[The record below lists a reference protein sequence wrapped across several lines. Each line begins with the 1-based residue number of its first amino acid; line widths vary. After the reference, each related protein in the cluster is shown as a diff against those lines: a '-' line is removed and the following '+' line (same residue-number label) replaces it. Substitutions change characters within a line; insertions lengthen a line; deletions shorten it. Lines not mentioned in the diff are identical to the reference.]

1 LAFSW
6 RSWRLGG
13 FVRQPNLDVFTP
25 VATRAQVAF
34 AVRRWYNL
42 WVIGNFAQFI
52 KPLVRSISRV
62 RIEDA
67 LNIIQLVLAIVLTA
81 VVLMQTKGSTMS
93 GLFGGG
99 DSSSVYRTRR
109 GFERTL
115 FQFTIVLA
123 VVFFLIALVNSVI
136 T

>member
-1 LAFSW
+1 MASW
-6 RSWRLGG
+6 R
-13 FVRQPNLDVFTP
+13 FVYYANIHCSNIGAFALA
-25 VATRAQVAF
+25 ATHSQVAF
-34 AVRRWYNL
+34 AVRQWYNL
-42 WVIGNFAQFI
+42 WVTGNFAQLI
-52 KPLVRSISRV
+52 KPLARSISRV

-67 LNIIQLVLAIVLTA
+67 LNIIQLVLAIVLVA